1 MQDFWT
7 IYGEKRD
14 DEMSNETLQA
24 VWDAAKAFVND
35 TEQLA
40 GLRAALTAH
49 DESEASE
56 ATPEATEE
64 PAAAP
69 AEEPAPA
76 EDASAAPA
84 EEPSDPPTEDATDP
98 APNAQ

>member
-7 IYGEKRD
+7 IYGGKRA

-24 VWDAAKAFVND
+24 VWNAAKAFVAD

-69 AEEPAPA
+69 TEEPAAPA
-76 EDASAAPA
+76 EAEAAPV